1 MMTQPGQ
8 SNWRIGLSLS
18 LVAMVCWGIL
28 PLGLKL
34 ALQALDVFTL
44 TWVRFLLA
52 CVLLCL
58 YLWWKG
64 QLFRWQHLKR
74 DVIKYLIIAALFLS
88 LNYFCFVQG
97 LALTTASNAEVLIQL
112 APALLGLGSILL
124 FQERYTKTQWFGFG
138 LLCVGLGLFFQDQIQ
153 TLLTHLN
160 QYLLGS
166 LILLTA
172 AIVWAVY
179 ALVQKQILKT
189 LSSTQTMVLLYAGC
203 TLLLTPFTRVT
214 PLFSLSLWEWMAVI
228 FCGLNTLIAY
238 GAFGEAM
245 MRWES
250 SRISAVLALSPIV
263 TLIAVDIAHAFWPAY
278 FAAEP
283 ITGLGWLG
291 ATAVVLGSWITALG
305 RTEGASQ
312 P

>member
-1 MMTQPGQ
+1 MATTPGQ

-18 LVAMVCWGIL
+18 LVAMVCWGVL

-44 TWVRFLLA
+44 TWARFVLAGLL
-52 CVLLCL
+52 LGL
-58 YLWWKG
+58 YLWGKGLLRHWKNLTG
-64 QLFRWQHLKR
+64 P
-74 DVIKYLIIAALFLS
+74 VIKALIVAALFLS

-97 LALTTASNAEVLIQL
+97 LALTTASNAEVLIQV
-112 APALLGLGSILL
+112 APGLLGLGSIFL

-138 LLCVGLGLFFQDQIQ
+138 LLCTGLGLFFQDQIQ

-172 AIVWAVY
+172 AIVWTVY

-189 LSSTQTMVLLYAGC
+189 LSSTQTLVLLYAGC
-203 TLLLTPFTRVT
+203 TLLLTPFARVT
-214 PLFSLSLWEWMAVI
+214 PLFSLSLWEGLAVI

-238 GAFGEAM
+238 GSFGEAM
-245 MRWES
+245 VHWES

-263 TLIAVDIAHAFWPAY
+263 TLIAVDIAHALWPNH

-283 ITGLGWLG
+283 ITALGWLG
-291 ATAVVLGSWITALG
+291 AIAVVIGSWMTALG
-305 RTEGASQ
+305 RTQGTSQ